1 MCKVKSP
8 AKYKHIKLWKR
19 NIKAKVDGVS
29 CEEVLK
35 LIPRD
40 IMVDFKDSQYAI
52 DKGSNDDITDI
63 SLMSCNSD
71 NDPNILHDILL
82 ELKKCGR
89 KDIWKVISPRML
101 FKYYLADAEAI
112 ASSFIHAELN
122 CINRVFK
129 ETTGQY
135 LFKTNVNKNT
145 KVNKICAKFGD
156 MSEVHQQQSTSYR
169 NLKSLHNMALKIVSS
184 GDVPKPVIAVSIARI
199 KYTLDYPT
207 WITKFTTPSEIFIN
221 HRNETFK
228 CFSFPE
234 YSEKRNQIE
243 ARTLDPT
250 HLMTN
255 LRAHACR
262 KGFQFFNN
270 ESFIRVSD
278 VNKNLLS
285 KAMIKHVLDQQN
297 AEIAKCIFSKEVESI
312 MLKNGNTNEA
322 KFIKLVWDW
331 YEACDERGIHP
342 NKRVN
347 RWINMHNFLLTN
359 VDFCDFPPP
368 GTHIKGIP
376 IVTYEGILQGI
387 TTRILLYNLSH
398 KKTFNNRL
406 ISTLGIESFFHLC
419 QKQI

>member
-1 MCKVKSP
+1 MECHKSKN
-8 AKYKHIKLWKR
+8 A
-19 NIKAKVDGVS
+19 
-29 CEEVLK
+29 
-35 LIPRD
+35 
-40 IMVDFKDSQYAI
+40 
-52 DKGSNDDITDI
+52 
-63 SLMSCNSD
+63 
-71 NDPNILHDILL
+71 
-82 ELKKCGR
+82 
-89 KDIWKVISPRML
+89 

-135 LFKTNVNKNT
+135 LFKTNVDKNT
-145 KVNKICAKFGD
+145 KVNKICAKLGD

-169 NLKSLHNMALKIVSS
+169 NLKSLHNMALNIVSS

-262 KGFQFFNN
+262 KA
-270 ESFIRVSD
+270 S
-278 VNKNLLS
+278 
-285 KAMIKHVLDQQN
+285 
-297 AEIAKCIFSKEVESI
+297 
-312 MLKNGNTNEA
+312 
-322 KFIKLVWDW
+322 
-331 YEACDERGIHP
+331 
-342 NKRVN
+342 
-347 RWINMHNFLLTN
+347 NFLIMN
-359 VDFCDFPPP
+359 
-368 GTHIKGIP
+368 H
-376 IVTYEGILQGI
+376 
-387 TTRILLYNLSH
+387 LSVC
-398 KKTFNNRL
+398 L
-406 ISTLGIESFFHLC
+406 M
-419 QKQI
+419 

>member
-1 MCKVKSP
+1 M
-8 AKYKHIKLWKR
+8 
-19 NIKAKVDGVS
+19 DDVS

-40 IMVDFKDSQYAI
+40 IIVDFKDSQCAI
-52 DKGSNDDITDI
+52 EDGSDDDITDI

-71 NDPNILHDILL
+71 NDPNILCDILL

-89 KDIWKVISPRML
+89 KDIWKVISPRIL

-135 LFKTNVNKNT
+135 LCKTNVDKNT

-169 NLKSLHNMALKIVSS
+169 IPKSLHNMALKIVSS

-207 WITKFTTPSEIFIN
+207 WITKFTTPSEIFID

-243 ARTLDPT
+243 AHTLDPT

-270 ESFIRVSD
+270 ESFICVSD

-285 KAMIKHVLDQQN
+285 KAMIKSCFRS
-297 AEIAKCIFSKEVESI
+297 AEC
-312 MLKNGNTNEA
+312 
-322 KFIKLVWDW
+322 
-331 YEACDERGIHP
+331 
-342 NKRVN
+342 
-347 RWINMHNFLLTN
+347 
-359 VDFCDFPPP
+359 
-368 GTHIKGIP
+368 
-376 IVTYEGILQGI
+376 
-387 TTRILLYNLSH
+387 
-398 KKTFNNRL
+398 
-406 ISTLGIESFFHLC
+406 
-419 QKQI
+419 